1 MGRKELCPDCSAK
14 MPEPASFCPSCGRP
28 TDHASDAERL
38 EFDLAQWRSHVDRSV
53 ASGVAVNG
61 NGSPRATMT
70 KPAPMPSM
78 IRIPDPSP
86 AVPVEAASRW
96 RVEEP
101 SPRPAATQA
110 PRTEESRPEKKRRS
124 RRRIARAPSTPR
136 RESVEPDRVIV
147 LDSADDPFAY
157 NACTVCER
165 TDWIV
170 RTKIN
175 EDGTWNYWCI
185 RCSRA
190 FKTVVRLRHGIKPF
204 VAAGSVVGGI
214 IATSLLMR

>member
-1 MGRKELCPDCSAK
+1 MGRKEICPDCGAK
-14 MPEPASFCPSCGRP
+14 MAEPASFCPRCGKP

-38 EFDLAQWRSHVDRSV
+38 EFDLAQWRSHVDRSG
-53 ASGVAVNG
+53 ASGVAANG
-61 NGSPRATMT
+61 NGSPPATMT

-78 IRIPDPSP
+78 IQIPDPAA
-86 AVPVEAASRW
+86 AVPVEARPRRHIAR
-96 RVEEP
+96 RP
-101 SPRPAATQA
+101 NTPRP
-110 PRTEESRPEKKRRS
+110 
-124 RRRIARAPSTPR
+124 
-136 RESVEPDRVIV
+136 ESVEPDRVIV

-165 TDWIV
+165 TDWIL
-170 RTKIN
+170 RTTRN